1 MQNVADNGRQSFCKK
16 FINVIKFQNKLFII
30 F

>member
-1 MQNVADNGRQSFCKK
+1 MQNVADNGRQSFWKK
-16 FINVIKFQNKLFII
+16 VSNGIKVPHTLVII